1 MRSSLCSYASLL
13 LQLITPSSINDEK
26 IFHVLILFFD
36 QASFLITIFLVFLFS
51 CFLVFFRS
59 KDDFKK
65 FREAAFEELEFIMNS
80 EMKLNSTREALDIM
94 YQPHD
99 DLFGESDDDDNFFLY
114 LDDKEASFYSI
125 QSTSYSN
132 SNINMNNNNDNE
144 NCQNYN
150 DNYYEVIDS
159 IQSKNNDY
167 NISFCPLKKKNVHNN
182 NSTVCKSA
190 DVKDFSHTNS
200 ITNENRNKNKNH
212 SYKTDLFGMKNSVEN
227 EIIFDRTRTV
237 QNPTSVSV
245 CTSLN
250 IPGINQ
256 IAKSDE
262 KKRDDEKCKGK
273 EKEKDMLPYD
283 TTALTATAHIHP
295 LAYICV

>member
-1 MRSSLCSYASLL
+1 M
-13 LQLITPSSINDEK
+13 
-26 IFHVLILFFD
+26 
-36 QASFLITIFLVFLFS
+36 
-51 CFLVFFRS
+51 
-59 KDDFKK
+59 

-99 DLFGESDDDDNFFLY
+99 DLFGEGEDDENFFFY
-114 LDDKEASFYSI
+114 LDDKEASFCSI
-125 QSTSYSN
+125 QSTSYFN
-132 SNINMNNNNDNE
+132 SNINVNNNNDNE

-159 IQSKNNDY
+159 IHGKNNDC
-167 NISFCPLKKKNVHNN
+167 CPFKKKNVCNINSKLHNLA
-182 NSTVCKSA
+182 SIQ
-190 DVKDFSHTNS
+190 DFSQTN
-200 ITNENRNKNKNH
+200 IPTNKNRNKNHNN
-212 SYKTDLFGMKNSVEN
+212 KTDLFGMKNSIEN
-227 EIIFDRTRTV
+227 EKIFDRTRTD
-237 QNPTSVSV
+237 QNSNSISV

-250 IPGINQ
+250 LQGINQ

-273 EKEKDMLPYD
+273 EKDILPYD
-283 TTALTATAHIHP
+283 NTAVLTATAHIHP